1 MVKNE
6 MSLHSQQSYNVALKI
21 AEHEISKV
29 NKEINKSIAKYGK
42 LVSFKSLRQENELFN
57 LKLAHLKENIDVLFV
72 KNPLDAQTVYLKN
85 EYDYIKKEAS
95 FIKVIKDDPNKHIAR
110 QEVAKVRRV
119 ITVSENNYKRNEF
132 LAKWSNLELEN
143 EINYKLAF
151 DAKVTSLYGDKP
163 SLAEISYTDFYN
175 DVVSKYNELR
185 ENALN
190 DIKEFYPIILDVI
203 NQSYEKT
210 FSKDVKAEILDSIK
224 FIVESYRQIEK
235 MLIEDINV
243 KIDIKILNEQKKEG
257 LDIAEELSEAE
268 KIVATNIDAINQLK
282 EKIAEVDAT
291 LMRSIEIDKQNKI
304 SSFDLDI
311 KGKNDAQNAVLE
323 TIKNSFALSLK
334 ETFDIVYKT
343 IKQYVLEKCPFF
355 YDYLK
360 NLEDAYNAH
369 NVEYRKNNAH
379 LLNKEVSNWYLN
391 DHDKYLTYIS
401 NVSDVAEEQII
412 AIKKEHMDNL
422 NKINAETK
430 EDYKNLAIAKRKR
443 KEAYKEQKKN
453 YKTNVKIVDAAKA
466 AEMREI
472 LKLYKKEIRS
482 GEIKRYFKVFKN
494 KRKKLALENKQYKAN
509 LYKATNSEILA
520 FKFDYLE
527 TVKAIL
533 SKKKKEYKKL
543 NSVLKK
549 EYKISKFRRNFTT
562 KSRENALGYTF
573 LSVWAIGFIIF
584 TFLPI
589 LYTILMLF
597 SESTW
602 NTHTGYSVLIDFS
615 FTKGLTFP
623 SWIGFKNFE
632 RLFLNEFATFI
643 LRDIPT
649 FFRNLFFFVP
659 LVVFIGFV
667 LAMILNSKIKGRT
680 LFRIIYFLP
689 VVIVSGPV
697 LSMLNDGNNSSSGR
711 SNIQLTLDG
720 SSIAKI
726 LQSMSPKVLQYAN
739 TIFSNFVMI
748 LWMTGV
754 PIVLFI
760 SALQKI
766 NKSLYEAAEIDGANK
781 WQMLWT
787 ITFPLI
793 KSVMLIVC
801 LFTIMQVTTIN
812 VYFVN
817 PINNW
822 VQNILRNSNPDYGLA
837 SVGAWMQTLVVLFY
851 VLIAFLLFR
860 EKEFVSKDKNYEE
873 IEEAKRKKQQRKA
886 KLIEFFKINEIKNFF
901 RKVFS
906 PLTKWINARKAKKK
920 RKKEME
926 G

>member
-21 AEHEISKV
+21 AEHEISRV

-42 LVSFKSLRQENELFN
+42 LVSFKSLRQENELFS
-57 LKLAHLKENIDVLFV
+57 LKKVHLKENIDALFV

-85 EYDYIKKEAS
+85 KYDYIKKEAS

-110 QEVAKVRRV
+110 QKVAKVRRV
-119 ITVSENNYKRNEF
+119 ITVSENDYKRNEF
-132 LAKWSNLELEN
+132 FAKWSNLELED
-143 EINYKLAF
+143 EINYKLSF
-151 DAKVTSLYGDKP
+151 DAKVSALYGDKP
-163 SLAEISYTDFYN
+163 SLTEISYTDFYN
-175 DVVSKYNELR
+175 DVVAKHNVLK
-185 ENALN
+185 ENALK
-190 DIKEFYPIILDVI
+190 DIQEFYPIILDVI
-203 NQSYEKT
+203 NQSYDKT
-210 FSKDVKAEILDSIK
+210 FSKDVKADILNSIK
-224 FIVESYRQIEK
+224 FIIDSYREIEK
-235 MLIEDINV
+235 MSIENINV

-257 LDIAEELSEAE
+257 LDIAEELAEAE
-268 KIVATNIDAINQLK
+268 KIVASNIERINQLK
-282 EKIAEVDAT
+282 EKISEVDVA
-291 LMRSIEIDKQNKI
+291 LMSSIEIDKQNKL

-311 KGKNDAQNAVLE
+311 KGKNDIQNSVLE
-323 TIKNSFALSLK
+323 TIKKSFSLPLN
-334 ETFDIVYKT
+334 ETFNIIFETV
-343 IKQYVLEKCPFF
+343 KQYILEKCPFF
-355 YDYLK
+355 YDYL
-360 NLEDAYNAH
+360 NSLESAYNTR
-369 NVEYRKNNAH
+369 NEEFRKTNAN
-379 LLNKEVSNWYLN
+379 LLDKEISNWYLN

-401 NVSDVAEEQII
+401 NVSEVAEEQII
-412 AIKKEHMDNL
+412 AIKKEHIENL
-422 NKINAETK
+422 NKINKETK
-430 EDYKNLAIAKRKR
+430 EEYNNLAIEKRKR

-466 AEMREI
+466 SEMREI
-472 LKLYKKEIRS
+472 LKLYKKEIYS
-482 GEIKRYFKVFKN
+482 GEIKRHIKVFKN
-494 KRKKLALENKQYKAN
+494 KRKKLSLENKQYKAN

-520 FKFDYLE
+520 FKFDYSE
-527 TVKAIL
+527 KVKAARN
-533 SKKKKEYKKL
+533 KKRKEYKNL

-549 EYKISKFRRNFTT
+549 EYKISRYRKNFTT

-589 LYTILMLF
+589 LYTLLMVF

-602 NTHTGYSVLIDFS
+602 NTNTGFSVLIDFS

-623 SWIGFKNFE
+623 SWVGFKNFE
-632 RLFLNEFATFI
+632 KLFLSEFTTFI
-643 LRDIPT
+643 LGHIPN
-649 FFRNLFFFVP
+649 FFKNLFFFVP

-667 LAMILNSKIKGRT
+667 LAMILNAKIKGRT

-697 LSMLNDGNNSSSGR
+697 LSMLNNGSNSSSGR

-720 SSIAKI
+720 SSVAKI
-726 LQSMSPKVLQYAN
+726 LQSISPKVLQYAN
-739 TIFSNFVMI
+739 TIFSNFIMI

-766 NKSLYEAAEIDGANK
+766 NRSLYEAAEIDGANK

-812 VYFVN
+812 VGFVN
-817 PINNW
+817 PINGW
-822 VQNILRNSNPDYGLA
+822 IQGLMRALNPDYGMA
-837 SVGAWMQTLVVLFY
+837 ATGAWMQTLIVLFY
-851 VLIAFLLFR
+851 VLISFLLFR

-886 KLIEFFKINEIKNFF
+886 KLIEIFKINEIKNFF
-901 RKVFS
+901 RKVFA
-906 PLTKWINARKAKKK
+906 PFTKWINTRKEKKK